1 MTIIQPAYILLV
13 VKGGAILSEV
23 GNNIRKAREALG
35 WTREELARRMGYK
48 SKTTVNKVEKG
59 VKMCIERITYTRPK
73 MVKKGTN
80 GRWTTGNLF
89 TLDVKMRV

>member
-13 VKGGAILSEV
+13 IKGSAILSEV
-23 GNNIRKAREALG
+23 GNNIRKAREELG

-59 VKMCIERITYTRPK
+59 RK
-73 MVKKGTN
+73 
-80 GRWTTGNLF
+80 
-89 TLDVKMRV
+89 DVH